1 MYGSEDSE
9 LASDSRVVP
18 VVADDGSLVTAL
30 EAALARR
37 GESASV
43 RHVGAPGAV
52 SGASLP
58 ASGCVLVSADGV
70 DALAA
75 VERVREERPS
85 VSVVLLT
92 ADAAGDVAFR
102 ASEAGAT
109 TVLPRPAT
117 DAAFEAVTER
127 VVSEL
132 ARRHAERTYREVF
145 EKSSDGIFVH
155 DPETGDVLEANPRA
169 CEMSGYSRE
178 ELTDR
183 SVGDFSASD
192 EGFDQAAALERI
204 RAASTEG
211 PQTFEWKNVRPDGT
225 SYWSEISLVR
235 TEIGGRDRVIANA
248 RDITERK
255 EHERK
260 RRQREQTYREVF
272 DKTAATMTLHDPET
286 GEMLDANETLCD
298 LLGYE
303 RSALLERG
311 LTDITADVDGYDPD
325 DAVDALV
332 RVAESGD
339 SLTGEWPLETAN
351 GETRWVE
358 TTLTTADIM
367 GETRVLSTARE
378 ITDLKHRERELREV
392 ESTYQEIFHT
402 VNDLIAVLDPETGE
416 IVDVNDTYAEVL
428 GYDRE
433 TILEL
438 NVDGISAGE
447 EYTLD
452 RSREI
457 IQQVMETGDPVEGFD
472 WRVETADGD
481 RRWVEVNATP
491 ATLDGERRVLG
502 IARDVTERRAREQEL
517 REAERRFRLLTE
529 NVDEVIFNTRGIV
542 TMPEEAYDDPPE
554 DAGMDYISPAFEDVW
569 GRPVESAYE
578 DPRVLYEGVH
588 PEDREAFAA
597 VVDEMAADAE
607 TGDFRDSYDLEF
619 RVQQPDGEVRWV
631 VSSAYPVPIEGSDVY
646 YWVGIM
652 TDVTE
657 ERRRERTLQE
667 FAERVDET
675 FYVSSP
681 DLQEVHY
688 MSPSY
693 EETWGRPVEE
703 VYEEPESFM
712 EYIHPEDIGP
722 FREQVD
728 RMRTELTDPTVE
740 EQDSYDF
747 DYRVVRPDGEVRWV
761 DVTGYPLRDDHGTVY
776 RFIAL
781 LRDVTETRRR
791 EQTLDSLHDATRQLT
806 TADTRQAACRTAVD
820 AAANVLGFPL
830 VAVSLYDEESGTLE
844 PVAATDA
851 FEALPVEPP
860 RVTPDSG
867 VLWQAYVEGDPVW
880 GLDRGA
886 VFDRETAASP
896 ELLIPL
902 GTHGVMLVCAREGEV
917 DAEDRELAHVLAAT
931 LEAGLNH
938 VRGARRVE
946 AHKRE
951 LEARTERVE
960 RLDRLNTLVRDIEQ
974 AMVERSTRQELEQ
987 AICDRLGEVESYAL
1001 AWIGTASAAATEI
1014 VPSTS
1019 SLAGS
1024 GYVEQRRVD
1033 LHGDD
1038 PDHPA
1043 AIAYESG
1050 RVETV
1055 DNLVGTDGGDW
1066 RTQALTH
1073 GYLSCCAVPLVYD
1086 EVTHGV
1092 LVILSESPQAFDER
1106 EQTVLE
1112 ELGRS
1117 IGSAI
1122 TSLERKRA
1130 LESDVTTELE
1140 FDVSDSALFVVRVAG
1155 ALEDSAVELDRT
1167 IRREDGTISA
1177 YYAVEGATADAAVET
1192 LSAQPDVVDVRVVS
1206 DRDTGCVLEVT
1217 RARWFGS
1224 TFAKHGGV
1232 VREARSDG
1240 TDGRVLVEVPT
1251 EADVRTL
1258 VETFRG
1264 EHPGV
1269 ELTAKR
1275 ERTRASRSV
1284 QELQHTLEERL
1295 TDRQQEALETAFTA
1309 GYFEWPRD
1317 SGGQEIAAMLDITQP
1332 TFNKHLRLAERK
1344 TFSLLL
1350 D

>member
-1 MYGSEDSE
+1 MATRETFALGV
-9 LASDSRVVP
+9 AGQTVP
-18 VVADDGSLVTAL
+18 VVGGGRPLVDGLD
-30 EAALARR
+30 AAFGRRDETVSARAVD
-37 GESASV
+37 GPA
-43 RHVGAPGAV
+43 AV
-52 SGASLP
+52 SSSSLP
-58 ASGCVLVSADGV
+58 ASGCVVVADG
-70 DALAA
+70 DLAT
-75 VERVREERPS
+75 VERVRDARPS
-85 VSVVLLT
+85 TTVVLL
-92 ADAAGDVAFR
+92 AVDAPDELAFR
-102 ASEAGAT
+102 AARAGVT
-109 TVLPRPAT
+109 TTLPRPQT
-117 DAAFEAVTER
+117 DAEFDAVADR

-169 CEMSGYSRE
+169 CEMSGYSRA
-178 ELTDR
+178 ELTGR
-183 SVGDFSASD
+183 SVGDFSAAA
-192 EGFDQAAALERI
+192 EGFDQEAALDRI
-204 RAASTEG
+204 RAAATEG

-225 SYWSEISLVR
+225 TYWSEISLVR
-235 TEIGGRDRVIANA
+235 TEIGGRDRVIA
-248 RDITERK
+248 
-255 EHERK
+255 
-260 RRQREQTYREVF
+260 
-272 DKTAATMTLHDPET
+272 
-286 GEMLDANETLCD
+286 
-298 LLGYE
+298 
-303 RSALLERG
+303 S
-311 LTDITADVDGYDPD
+311 
-325 DAVDALV
+325 
-332 RVAESGD
+332 
-339 SLTGEWPLETAN
+339 
-351 GETRWVE
+351 
-358 TTLTTADIM
+358 
-367 GETRVLSTARE
+367 ARE
-378 ITDLKHRERELREV
+378 ITDRKEYER
-392 ESTYQEIFHT
+392 
-402 VNDLIAVLDPETGE
+402 
-416 IVDVNDTYAEVL
+416 
-428 GYDRE
+428 
-433 TILEL
+433 
-438 NVDGISAGE
+438 
-447 EYTLD
+447 
-452 RSREI
+452 
-457 IQQVMETGDPVEGFD
+457 
-472 WRVETADGD
+472 
-481 RRWVEVNATP
+481 
-491 ATLDGERRVLG
+491 
-502 IARDVTERRAREQEL
+502 ERRAKEQEL
-517 REAERRFRLLTE
+517 REVERRFRLLTE

-597 VVDEMAADAE
+597 VVDEMATDAE
-607 TGDFRDSYDLEF
+607 TGEFRDSYDLEF

-631 VSSAYPVPIEGSDVY
+631 ASSAYPVPIEDSDVY

-657 ERRRERTLQE
+657 ERRRERILRE

-747 DYRVVRPDGEVRWV
+747 DYRVVRPDGEVRWL

-806 TADTRQAACRTAVD
+806 TADSRRAACRTAVD
-820 AAANVLGFPL
+820 AATEVLGFPL

-851 FEALPVEPP
+851 FESLPVDPP

-867 VLWQAYVEGDPVW
+867 VLWQAYVEGDPIR
-880 GLDRGA
+880 GLDPGA
-886 VFDRETAASP
+886 VFDRETAVRP

-902 GTHGVMLVCAREGEV
+902 GTHGVLLVCARESEV

-1033 LHGDD
+1033 LRGDD

-1043 AIAYESG
+1043 AVAYESG

-1055 DNLVGTDGGDW
+1055 DNLVGTGDGDW

-1092 LVILSESPQAFDER
+1092 LVVLSESPQAFDER

-1140 FDVSDSALFVVRVAG
+1140 FDVSDSTLFVVRVAG
-1155 ALEDSAVELDRT
+1155 VLDDSTVELDRT

-1177 YYAVEGATADAAVET
+1177 YYAVDGASADAAVET
-1192 LSAQPDVVDVRVVS
+1192 LSAQPDVADVRVVS
-1206 DRDTGCVLEVT
+1206 DRDTGCVLEAT

-1269 ELTAKR
+1269 ELAAKR
-1275 ERTRASRSV
+1275 ERTRASRSI
-1284 QELQHTLEERL
+1284 QELQHALEERL
-1295 TDRQQEALETAFTA
+1295 TDRQQEALETAYTA

-1344 TFSLLL
+1344 AFSLLL